1 MRIVVTG
8 AASGIGRSV
17 VEKLV
22 AGDPLPGPHRLL
34 LVDRDAEGL
43 ASTAALAPGSAT
55 LTVDLA
61 RPDCGDLIAE
71 SCRRQLGQVDGLVS
85 NAGIILSRSLAE
97 MSAEEFDRMFAIN
110 TRATWL
116 VGRSLYPLMVEAGGG
131 SIVATGSMAASQP
144 IPALG
149 GYSAS
154 KTALLMI
161 ARELANAWGRDGI
174 RVNTVSP
181 GPTLTGMTRT
191 GYADEHR
198 RRQREAAIPTGR
210 LGEAEDVAEAI
221 LFLLGPRARQI
232 SGIDLLVDGGM
243 CTTLMSATGGGSGQP
258 GEQR

>member
-1 MRIVVTG
+1 MRIVITG

-17 VEKLV
+17 VEKL
-22 AGDPLPGPHRLL
+22 ATGDPLAGPHQLL

-43 ASTAALAPGSAT
+43 SAAAAIAPGSAT
-55 LTVDLA
+55 LVADLA
-61 RPDCGDLIAE
+61 RADCGDRIAE
-71 SCRRQLGQVDGLVS
+71 ACRAELGGVDGLVS

-97 MSAEEFDRMFAIN
+97 IAPDEFDRMFAIN

-116 VGRSLYPLMVEAGGG
+116 IARALHPLMVEAGGG
-131 SIVATGSMAASQP
+131 AIVATASMAASQP
-144 IPALG
+144 TPALG
-149 GYSAS
+149 AYSAS
-154 KTALLMI
+154 KAALVMI
-161 ARELANAWGRDGI
+161 ARELASAWGGDGI

-191 GYADEHR
+191 GYADEAR

-221 LFLLGPRARQI
+221 LFLLSPRARQI

-243 CTTLMSATGGGSGQP
+243 CTTLMTATGGGGGQP
-258 GEQR
+258 GE

>member
-22 AGDPLPGPHRLL
+22 AGDPLTGPHRML

-43 ASTAALAPGSAT
+43 AAVAEVAGGAAT
-55 LTVDLA
+55 LVADLA
-61 RPDCGDLIAE
+61 LPDCGDRIAE
-71 SCRRQLGQVDGLVS
+71 ACRGALGGVDALVS

-97 MSAEEFDRMFAIN
+97 MSAEDFDRMFAIN

-116 VGRSLYPLMVEAGGG
+116 IARALHPLMVEGGG
-131 SIVATGSMAASQP
+131 GAIVATASMAASQP
-144 IPALG
+144 TPALG

-154 KTALLMI
+154 KTALVMI
-161 ARELANAWGRDGI
+161 ARELASAWGCDGI

-191 GYADEHR
+191 GYADEDR
-198 RRQREAAIPTGR
+198 RRQREASIPTGR
-210 LGEAEDVAEAI
+210 LGEAADVAEAI
-221 LFLLGPRARQI
+221 LFLLSPRARQI
-232 SGIDLLVDGGM
+232 TGVDLLVDGGM

-258 GEQR
+258 GE

>member
-22 AGDPLPGPHRLL
+22 AGDPLPGPHQLL

-43 ASTAALAPGSAT
+43 ASVAAFAPGSAA
-55 LTVDLA
+55 LIADLA
-61 RPDCGDLIAE
+61 QADCGDRIAE
-71 SCRRQLGQVDGLVS
+71 ACRRELGGVDGLVS
-85 NAGIILSRSLAE
+85 NAGIILSRSLAK
-97 MSAEEFDRMFAIN
+97 MSADDFDRMFGIN

-116 VGRSLYPLMVEAGGG
+116 IARALHPLMVEVGGG
-131 SIVATGSMAASQP
+131 SIVATASMAASQP
-144 IPALG
+144 TPALG

-154 KTALLMI
+154 KTALVMI
-161 ARELANAWGRDGI
+161 ARELASAWGRDGI

-191 GYADEHR
+191 GYADEKR

-210 LGEAEDVAEAI
+210 LGKAEDVAEAI

-232 SGIDLLVDGGM
+232 TGIDLLVDGGM

-258 GEQR
+258 GN